1 MTKKGK
7 LSYTA
12 MKNVI
17 QRTTCNFVTHDIPY
31 FRVTQKSG
39 IMCHTKFDF
48 YLYYANI
55 KMWIARNSVVSA

>member
-1 MTKKGK
+1 MTERQK
-7 LSYTA
+7 LSHTDL
-12 MKNVI
+12 KSVI
-17 QRTTCNFVTHDIPY
+17 QRMTYDFVTHDIPY